1 MMRLE
6 SLLHVQQLAIDL
18 IELLIFTERDRGLM
32 ILLLQ
37 LSGHNM
43 ELIGS
48 SLGHLLL
55 HL

>member
-1 MMRLE
+1 MRLE
-6 SLLHVQQLAIDL
+6 SLLHVQQLVIDL
-18 IELLIFTERDRGLM
+18 IKLLIFAERDGWLM
-32 ILLLQ
+32 VLLL
-37 LSGHNM
+37 LLLGHNM